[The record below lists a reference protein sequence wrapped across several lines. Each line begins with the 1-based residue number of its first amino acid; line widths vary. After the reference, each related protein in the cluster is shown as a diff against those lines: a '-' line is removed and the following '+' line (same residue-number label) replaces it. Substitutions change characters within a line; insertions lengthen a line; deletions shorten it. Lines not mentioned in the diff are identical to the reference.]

1 MFTNKAMLSRG
12 KIARKLDMSTK
23 KVNRLFQRIRK
34 NGSLVPRKRGRCRK
48 ITKKMVDFL
57 KKWFEN
63 DTNVGKSF
71 KYAY

>member
-1 MFTNKAMLSRG
+1 MLGRG
-12 KIARKLDMSTK
+12 KIARKLDMSPK

-34 NGSLVPRKRGRCRK
+34 NGSLARRKRGRQRK

-57 KKWFEN
+57 KKWFES